1 MTEVSARPD
10 VDRHPVIYAGRFAD
24 RVAAANLPEGCIV
37 LGEPDVPPHV
47 LAGALDRANT
57 LVLLDL
63 PSFPLDVMTGDH
75 WDVPMVVVLPP
86 GFDAES
92 LSTTFGPAL
101 FERLGFFDHIV
112 TPDPA
117 LWKELRRRYSWA
129 ESQLVPATSN
139 EANEVTA
146 TIRALLEAG
155 STSPSTPDHERHRR
169 DDLRLNKALH
179 RVQATALEP
188 RFVASQERRNVEA
201 PLDVLEVGAGVGR
214 WASSFDLSKTR
225 FVGIDVREDLVGIA
239 RASFPGG
246 RFDLLGSELLFPYKD
261 ESFDLVFS
269 VTIMHHHPAPT
280 KRTLLSEMW
289 RVARPGGQ
297 LLFLEHFVFTRQS
310 EESAVFPMSVKEFVD
325 LTLEA
330 TAGQVVLEHVESLRY
345 PHEELRRGG
354 LISLLRLGVPKT

>member
-1 MTEVSARPD
+1 
-10 VDRHPVIYAGRFAD
+10 
-24 RVAAANLPEGCIV
+24 
-37 LGEPDVPPHV
+37 
-47 LAGALDRANT
+47 
-57 LVLLDL
+57 
-63 PSFPLDVMTGDH
+63 
-75 WDVPMVVVLPP
+75 
-86 GFDAES
+86 
-92 LSTTFGPAL
+92 
-101 FERLGFFDHIV
+101 
-112 TPDPA
+112 
-117 LWKELRRRYSWA
+117 
-129 ESQLVPATSN
+129 
-139 EANEVTA
+139 
-146 TIRALLEAG
+146 
-155 STSPSTPDHERHRR
+155 
-169 DDLRLNKALH
+169 LRLNKALH

-201 PLDVLEVGAGVGR
+201 PLDVLEAGAGVGR
-214 WASSFDLSKTR
+214 WASSFNPSKTR

-246 RFDLLGSELLFPYKD
+246 RFDLLGPELLFPYKD

-269 VTIMHHHPAPT
+269 VTVMHHHPVPT

-310 EESAVFPMSVKEFVD
+310 EEPAVYPMSVTEFVD

-330 TAGQVVLEHVESLRY
+330 TAGQVMLKHVESLRY